1 MLGKEKISIRLVVR
15 YLYTI
20 IGIFFVGLGIAIAK
34 QGDLGIS
41 PVSSVANVISIQ
53 FPVLTIG
60 TWVMLWNCVMLVIQ
74 ILILRK
80 DFKIIQLLQ
89 FPLSFLLGWF
99 TDLNLLWVKHIP
111 ADYYVVQILFVICS
125 SLVLA
130 TGIIFMLVSNTVMNV
145 GDALVNV
152 ISLKLNKNYGTV
164 KIVFDVTIVTLSVIL
179 SFLFFGKL
187 MGTREGTI
195 ITACLTGTN
204 VKILSKIIKKPLT
217 KIIEEK

>member
-204 VKILSKIIKKPLT
+204 VKILSKFIKKPLT
-217 KIIEEK
+217 KIIE

>member
-217 KIIEEK
+217 KIIE